1 MPQGGVGEI
10 TIYFK
15 QNIKNLTITVFDNG
29 VGYDITK
36 ANKRSTH
43 KSVGLKMTRERLFLM
58 QNIYNQEF
66 SMSVVK
72 VNNENYSLSGTKVTI
87 KLPLNL
93 F

>member
-1 MPQGGVGEI
+1 
-10 TIYFK
+10 
-15 QNIKNLTITVFDNG
+15 G

-43 KSVGLKMTRERLFLM
+43 KSIGLKMTRERLFLM

-66 SMSVVK
+66 SMSLIK
-72 VNNENYSLSGTKVTI
+72 VDNKNSSLSGTKVTI
-87 KLPLNL
+87 KIPLNL